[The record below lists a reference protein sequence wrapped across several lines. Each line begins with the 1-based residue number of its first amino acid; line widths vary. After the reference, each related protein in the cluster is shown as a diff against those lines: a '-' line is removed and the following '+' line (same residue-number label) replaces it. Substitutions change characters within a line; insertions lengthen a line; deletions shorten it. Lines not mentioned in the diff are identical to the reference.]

1 MKILIINGPN
11 LNRLGT
17 REPQIYGT
25 LTDKDIVDG
34 LRCRFADTDIDY
46 FQSNHEGAIVDRLHE
61 ADGKYD
67 GIVLNAAAYSHTS
80 VAILDAI
87 LAIET
92 PVVEVHMS
100 NIYARETFRRQS
112 VIAAACKGM
121 ICGFGADS
129 YRLAIESLRQ

>member
-34 LRCRFADTDIDY
+34 LRSRFADTDIDY

-61 ADGKYD
+61 AAGNYD

>member
-34 LRCRFADTDIDY
+34 LRSRFADTDIDY

-112 VIAAACKGM
+112 VITAACKGM

>member
-25 LTDKDIVDG
+25 QTDKDIVDG
-34 LRCRFADTDIDY
+34 LRSRFADTDIDY

-112 VIAAACKGM
+112 VIATACKGM

>member
-34 LRCRFADTDIDY
+34 LRSRFADTDIDY

-129 YRLAIESLRQ
+129 YRLAIENLRQ

>member
-34 LRCRFADTDIDY
+34 LRSRFADTDIDY

-61 ADGKYD
+61 ADGKYN

>member
-34 LRCRFADTDIDY
+34 LRSRFADTDIDY

-87 LAIET
+87 LSIET

>member
-34 LRCRFADTDIDY
+34 LRSRFADTDIDY

-100 NIYARETFRRQS
+100 NIHARETFRRQS

>member
-34 LRCRFADTDIDY
+34 LRSRFADTDIDY

-61 ADGKYD
+61 ADGKYA

>member
-34 LRCRFADTDIDY
+34 LRSRFADTDIDY

-87 LAIET
+87 LAIAT

-100 NIYARETFRRQS
+100 NINAREEFRRHS
-112 VIAAACKGM
+112 VTAAACKGM

>member
-25 LTDKDIVDG
+25 QTDKDIVDG
-34 LRCRFADTDIDY
+34 LRSRFADTDIDY

-87 LAIET
+87 LSIET

>member
-34 LRCRFADTDIDY
+34 LRSRFADTDIDY

-100 NIYARETFRRQS
+100 NIYARETFRRQF

>member
-25 LTDKDIVDG
+25 QTDTDIVDN
-34 LRCRFADTDIDY
+34 LRKRFADTDIDY

-87 LAIET
+87 LAIAT

-100 NIYARETFRRQS
+100 NINAREEFRRHS
-112 VIAAACKGM
+112 VTAAACKGM

>member
-34 LRCRFADTDIDY
+34 LRSRFADTDIDY
-46 FQSNHEGAIVDRLHE
+46 FQRTHEGAIVDRLHE

>member
-17 REPQIYGT
+17 REPQIDGT

-34 LRCRFADTDIDY
+34 LRSRFADTDIDY

>member
-25 LTDKDIVDG
+25 QTDKDIVDG
-34 LRCRFADTDIDY
+34 LRSRFADTDIDY

>member
-34 LRCRFADTDIDY
+34 LRSRFADTAIDY

>member
-34 LRCRFADTDIDY
+34 LRSRFADTDIDY

>member
-25 LTDKDIVDG
+25 HTDKDIVDG
-34 LRCRFADTDIDY
+34 LRSRFADTDIDY

>member
-34 LRCRFADTDIDY
+34 LRSRFADTDIDY
-46 FQSNHEGAIVDRLHE
+46 FQRNHEGAIVDRLHE

>member
-25 LTDKDIVDG
+25 QTDKDIVDG
-34 LRCRFADTDIDY
+34 LRSRFADTDIDY

-100 NIYARETFRRQS
+100 NIHARETFRRQS